1 MNNKVLALIVC
12 LFVGLT
18 AYQVRIKT
26 SYNNSNE
33 VSDMVL
39 LNINA
44 LTGLENPETG
54 SGSGS
59 GSGSGGNLS
68 GNGESL
74 SGNGES
80 GNGSSAYTREE
91 CLRKGGNWN
100 MASVC
105 VDGKAECFK
114 CEVSGEISVL
124 GITLKGSY
132 TKGNTYIISWARY
145 SCQTS
150 EGNCCT
156 RQGVEVNKH

>member
-80 GNGSSAYTREE
+80 LSGNGESLSGNGESGNGSSAYTREE

-100 MASVC
+100 MASQYALMVKPSALN
-105 VDGKAECFK
+105 VKSQAKFP
-114 CEVSGEISVL
+114 
-124 GITLKGSY
+124 
-132 TKGNTYIISWARY
+132 SW
-145 SCQTS
+145 
-150 EGNCCT
+150 E
-156 RQGVEVNKH
+156 